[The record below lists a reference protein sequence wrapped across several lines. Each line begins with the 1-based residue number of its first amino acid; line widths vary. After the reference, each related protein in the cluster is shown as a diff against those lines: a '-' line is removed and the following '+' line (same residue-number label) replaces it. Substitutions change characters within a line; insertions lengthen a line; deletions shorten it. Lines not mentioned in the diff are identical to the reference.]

1 MCHPSCVDQLPDACS
16 TATTISLDMPPL
28 TKRSKKN
35 QKTPSV
41 PKKASKEHESTKKNN
56 ESQDTPCL
64 PKSLPDAGKE
74 VESTAHVQQP
84 GTRKRQKSPETD
96 DKSPQERGQN
106 SPMKS
111 DRDTERRETR
121 DSVCRGLSNKDADMS
136 ENMPPLA
143 KRRRGG
149 SNCHGDSDNVDI
161 EKLKCGDSKVI
172 KTGHLGCIWYVHTV
186 YVHCNYQ

>member
-1 MCHPSCVDQLPDACS
+1 MCHPSCVDQLPDACNA
-16 TATTISLDMPPL
+16 ATTISLDMPPL

-41 PKKASKEHESTKKNN
+41 PKQASKEHESTKKANSG
-56 ESQDTPCL
+56 SQDTPCL
-64 PKSLPDAGKE
+64 PKGLPDAGKE

-84 GTRKRQKSPETD
+84 GTRKRQKSPESD
-96 DKSPQERGQN
+96 DKSPQGRGQN

-121 DSVCRGLSNKDADMS
+121 DSVCRGLSKEDADMS

-149 SNCHGDSDNVDI
+149 NCDGDSDNVDI

-186 YVHCNYQ
+186 CTL